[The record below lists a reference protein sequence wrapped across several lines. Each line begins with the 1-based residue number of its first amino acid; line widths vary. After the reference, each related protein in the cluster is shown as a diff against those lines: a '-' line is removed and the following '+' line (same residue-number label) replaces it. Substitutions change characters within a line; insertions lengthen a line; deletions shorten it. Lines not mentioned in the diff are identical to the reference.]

1 MAFKDNLRRLRIQK
15 GFSSRRNFAMNVLG
29 IEYTTYNNYE
39 VKDTIPPENLI
50 IKIAKVLDV
59 SIDELFGYDS
69 KTKETDIDIVV
80 RELNDLGIKSKIN
93 KTKQEVDIYLNSH
106 EKFVSIPFEEMIN
119 IVKYSKDSSLLFKTI
134 NHVLYSLI
142 INKIIHYKGEK

>member
-50 IKIAKVLDV
+50 IEIAKALDV

-69 KTKETDIDIVV
+69 KTKETDIA
-80 RELNDLGIKSKIN
+80 G
-93 KTKQEVDIYLNSH
+93 
-106 EKFVSIPFEEMIN
+106 
-119 IVKYSKDSSLLFKTI
+119 LL
-134 NHVLYSLI
+134 
-142 INKIIHYKGEK
+142 